1 MFGFAKS
8 FVLFLFVAFLIAFG
22 FRDSLN
28 PVITFLKVIGVYIGI
43 KIIWNI
49 LTK

>member
-1 MFGFAKS
+1 MLGFSKS
-8 FVLFLFVAFLIAFG
+8 FVAFLIIALILAFG

-28 PVITFLKVIGVYIGI
+28 PVITFMKVIGVFIVI